1 MIFAAAAF
9 YAMVLGV
16 PPCDAGAAPAVRVY
30 VFTAEAGGQPTD
42 DEKGRLDA
50 VQDLRDALSKKKEL
64 QVVTARTDADVIV
77 EVLSR
82 EVQDAGEGGFGGAKL
97 TTLAN
102 TIIRVRASHASGG
115 EGSELKGMGMGS
127 HAAKDAAD
135 RILKWV
141 QRDQPTPAHKRG
153 KDMPPSTVMTLPVAY
168 GASPRNSAATTRA
181 TSSGVPQRFSG
192 TSPSAMRR
200 S

>member
-1 MIFAAAAF
+1 MVFAAAAF
-9 YAMVLGV
+9 CAMVLGV
-16 PPCDAGAAPAVRVY
+16 PTGDAAAPAVRVY
-30 VFTAEAGGQPTD
+30 VYTAEAGGQPTD
-42 DEKGRLDA
+42 DEKGRVAA
-50 VQDLRDALSKKKEL
+50 VQELRDALSKKKEL
-64 QVVTARTDADVIV
+64 QVVTARSDADVIV

-115 EGSELKGMGMGS
+115 EGSELKGIGMGG

-141 QRDQPTPAHKRG
+141 QRDQPTPPHKRG
-153 KDMPPSTVMTLPVAY
+153 KDMPPSTVMTLPVA
-168 GASPRNSAATTRA
+168 
-181 TSSGVPQRFSG
+181 
-192 TSPSAMRR
+192 
-200 S
+200 